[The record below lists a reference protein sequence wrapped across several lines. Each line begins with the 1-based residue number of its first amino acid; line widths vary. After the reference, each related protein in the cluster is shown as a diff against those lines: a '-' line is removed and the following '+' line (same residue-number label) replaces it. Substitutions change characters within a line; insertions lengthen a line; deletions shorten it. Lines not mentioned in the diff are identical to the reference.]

1 MKATI
6 TNTSRAAQGVH
17 SVDGLV
23 FIDAGKSRDVDVA
36 DDYVERVKALPFF
49 DAKWRD
55 AAAEKP
61 ASAVSA
67 KPKAKAPAKAK
78 SQPARTAR
86 KAPAKASEP
95 KTFDEM
101 SDTELKTFLGT
112 KGVTV
117 TDETRDQLIELAKA
131 A

>member
-6 TNTSRAAQGVH
+6 TNTSRALQGVH

-23 FIDAGKSRDVDVA
+23 FIDAGKSMPIDVA

-49 DAKWRD
+49 IAEWHD
-55 AAAEKP
+55 AAPEKP
-61 ASAVSA
+61 ADAVST
-67 KPKAKAPAKAK
+67 KPKGKAPAKPK
-78 SQPARTAR
+78 GQSARNAR
-86 KAPAKASEP
+86 KAPAKAASS
-95 KTFDEM
+95 KAFDDM
-101 SDTELKTFLGT
+101 SDAELKTFLGT

-117 TDETRDQLIELAKA
+117 TDESREQLIELAKA

>member
-6 TNTSRAAQGVH
+6 TNTSRASQGVH

-36 DDYVERVKALPFF
+36 DDYVERVKSLPFF
-49 DAKWRD
+49 ASKWHG

-61 ASAVSA
+61 ASGVSA
-67 KPKAKAPAKAK
+67 KSKGKAPAKAK
-78 SQPARTAR
+78 SQPARSAR
-86 KAPAKASEP
+86 KAPAKATEP
-95 KTFDEM
+95 KTFDDM